1 MNSKNQEVEKIRKFL
16 ASKVEGLK
24 ASLKAYESPLMQEM
38 LIKTPNLQLD
48 FIRMK
53 GELTAY
59 EDALLAID
67 NFIPT
72 EEVSSHKLTPQK
84 PKPHGNKGKG
94 DHGSKSSE

>member
-1 MNSKNQEVEKIRKFL
+1 MNSKNQEVEHIKNFL
-16 ASKVEGLK
+16 AAKVEGLRSK
-24 ASLKAYESPLMQEM
+24 IGGYDNPIMHEM
-38 LIKTPNLQLD
+38 LKHSPHLQLD

-59 EDALLAID
+59 EDALLAIN
-67 NFIPT
+67 NFMPS
-72 EEVSSHKLTPQK
+72 EEALIQKTTPQK